1 MSAFTDF
8 KTNKYHDKTERNK
21 SDSEKSAKIEKK
33 IRKSRKLTGIF
44 QNKSVVTC
52 E

>member
-8 KTNKYHDKTERNK
+8 KTNKYHDKTENK

-44 QNKSVVTC
+44 QNKRVVNN
-52 E
+52 